1 MYRVCLI
8 TVSDS
13 SALMGKKD
21 LTGPAVAELLAKAGY
36 QIVARTVLPDE
47 RELLAEKMRQIADGG
62 RADLLLTLGG
72 TGLNE
77 RDVTPEATGEIIE
90 KAVPGFSELMR
101 RKSFEVTPNG
111 ILSRGISGIRKH
123 CLIINLPGSPRAAVE
138 NLSFILQPLAHGLK
152 MLTQSKNDCAHMDA
166 LR

>member
-13 SALMGKKD
+13 SALQGKKD
-21 LTGPAVAELLAKAGY
+21 LTGPAVAGLLTHEGY
-36 QIVARTVLPDE
+36 QITEQAILPDE

-62 RADLLLTLGG
+62 KVDLLLTLGG

-90 KAVPGFSELMR
+90 KTVPGFPELMR

-123 CLIINLPGSPRAAVE
+123 CLIINLPGSPKAAVE
-138 NLSFILQPLAHGLK
+138 NLSFILQPLDHGLQ
-152 MLTQSKNDCAHMDA
+152 MLTRAKNDCAHMDA